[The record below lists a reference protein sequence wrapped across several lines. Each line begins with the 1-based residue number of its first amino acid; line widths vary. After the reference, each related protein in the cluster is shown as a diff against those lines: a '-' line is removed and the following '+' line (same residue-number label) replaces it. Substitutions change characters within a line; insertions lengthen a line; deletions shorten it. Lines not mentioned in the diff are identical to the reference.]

1 VSARSAVFPAYP
13 RQQVRLRT
21 RIGNWLLGGN
31 AALVFGFLYLPVL
44 ILIIFS
50 FNNTRS
56 VAVFTGF
63 STEWYASLMQNEEL
77 LDAARNSLLVGVITT
92 IVATLIGTLTALAME
107 RYRFKLRT
115 AFDANLYLPIVIP
128 EIVMGIA
135 LLLFFNQALF
145 PFLQN
150 IFGIRATSGLHTIT
164 ISHIAFDIP
173 FVYVIVRAR
182 LADFDRSLEEAAA
195 DLGADEWQTFK
206 RVTLPLLMPGIIG
219 GALMAFTLSLD
230 DYLITVFTKGI
241 REQTMPLYIYSLV
254 RRGVT
259 PEINALSTA
268 LLLGSIGL
276 VGLSLTA
283 QNGGPVYTKAMSFGA
298 GLGLGL
304 FGLFSLSAMIASGSF
319 SPIGILGRLLCLAA
333 FLWSWRSLGG
343 YREELAGTNRAGKI
357 LAWITVFISAAAV
370 LLSAVLFSM
379 S

>member
-1 VSARSAVFPAYP
+1 MTTRSAVFPAYP

-21 RIGNWLLGGN
+21 RIGNWLLGSN

-63 STEWYASLMQNEEL
+63 STEWYLALTQNEEL
-77 LDAARNSLLVGVITT
+77 LDAARNSLIVGVITT

-115 AFDANLYLPIVIP
+115 VFDANLYLPIVIP

-145 PFLQN
+145 PFLEN
-150 IFGIRATSGLHTIT
+150 AFGMRATSGLHTIT

-173 FVYVIVRAR
+173 FVYIIVRAR
-182 LADFDRSLEEAAA
+182 LADFDRTLEEAAA

-230 DYLITVFTKGI
+230 DYLITAFTKGI
-241 REQTMPLYIYSLV
+241 REQTMPIYIYSLV

-283 QNGGPVYTKAMSFGA
+283 QSGGPVYTKGMSVGA

-304 FGLFSLSAMIASGSF
+304 YGAFSLFAMFASGALT
-319 SPIGILGRLLCLAA
+319 PAGLILPLILLAA
-333 FLWSWRSLGG
+333 FLWLWRSFKGF
-343 YREELAGTNRAGKI
+343 REELALSNRSGKI
-357 LAWITVFISAAAV
+357 LAWIIVFITAAAAFLSAA
-370 LLSAVLFSM
+370 LFFL
-379 S
+379 

>member
-1 VSARSAVFPAYP
+1 MTARSAVFPAYP
-13 RQQVRLRT
+13 RQRVRLGA
-21 RIGNWLLGGN
+21 RIGNWLLGSN
-31 AALVFGFLYLPVL
+31 AAFVFGFLYLPVL

-63 STEWYASLMQNEEL
+63 STEWYSTLAQNREL
-77 LDAARNSLLVGVITT
+77 LDAARNSLLVGLVTT
-92 IVATLIGTLTALAME
+92 VVATLIGTLTALAME

-115 AFDANLYLPIVIP
+115 TFDANLYLPIVIP
-128 EIVMGIA
+128 EIVMGIS
-135 LLLFFNQALF
+135 LLLFYNQALF
-145 PFLQN
+145 PFLQDV
-150 IFGIRATSGLHTIT
+150 FGIRATTGLHTIT

-182 LADFDRSLEEAAA
+182 LADFDRTLEEAAA

-219 GALMAFTLSLD
+219 GALLAFTLSLD
-230 DYLITVFTKGI
+230 DYLITVFTKGV

-283 QNGGPVYTKAMSFGA
+283 QSGGPVYTRAMSLGA

-304 FGLFSLSAMIASGSF
+304 FGLISLVSLLAAGELTAAGLIIRLILMAGLVWAWRSF
-319 SPIGILGRLLCLAA
+319 S
-333 FLWSWRSLGG
+333 G
-343 YREELAGTNRAGKI
+343 YREELGDANRSGRI
-357 LAWITVFISAAAV
+357 LAWITVFISAAAAYLSAA
-370 LLSAVLFSM
+370 LLSL
-379 S
+379 